1 MDWIIANWT
10 NVLEIVTS
18 VVGVGALIATLT
30 PNASD
35 NSVIDFI
42 LKFIN
47 LLGANVG
54 NAKNG

>member
-18 VVGVGALIATLT
+18 VVGVGALIATVT

-42 LKFIN
+42 
-47 LLGANVG
+47 
-54 NAKNG
+54 